1 MTHFKAIADDLGI
14 KVCKIR
20 KDSPHLGDLKDDC
33 VIIALSIMTEKPY
46 NIIKESINKIARDND
61 SFRTDV
67 DVFMDFINNYNKN
80 AKNKYI
86 FVPLK
91 KTGIC
96 YNVILRN
103 KDKDLLILN
112 NSHVFCYVN
121 GKILDTA
128 NNYLVEDVIGCTNS
142 TITFERIKRPNS
154 YKFKKIE
161 RKEKSP
167 NINSLVDSKFLL
179 KSLNNSV
186 KVLEKSNEQETTLSN
201 LPILTLS
208 RLTGMPYKEAA
219 MSLVLFD
226 DKHIG
231 ISNKLLYSYF
241 SETYEIKT
249 YDAKGNYNL
258 YSFLTSSNT
267 KKTSRMVIYI
277 AILFG
282 SWKDEMVPIAVKDG
296 VIQSTV
302 DYIEILLASPVYTVQ
317 YISTK

>member
-1 MTHFKAIADDLGI
+1 MIRLKKIADDLGI

-33 VIIALSIMTEKPY
+33 LIIALSIMTEKPY

-67 DVFMDFINNYNKN
+67 DVFMDFINNYNKD

-128 NNYLVEDVIGCTNS
+128 NNYLVEDVIGCTIS

-186 KVLEKSNEQETTLSN
+186 KALEKSNEPETLSN

-208 RLTGMPYKEAA
+208 RLTGMSYKEAA

-231 ISNKLLYSYF
+231 ISYKLLYYYF

-249 YDAKGNYNL
+249 YDAERNYNL

-267 KKTSRMVIYI
+267 NKTSRMVIYI

-282 SWKDEMVPIAVKDG
+282 SWKDEMVAIAVKDG

-302 DYIEILLASPVYTVQ
+302 DYIEILLASPVCFVQ

>member
-1 MTHFKAIADDLGI
+1 
-14 KVCKIR
+14 
-20 KDSPHLGDLKDDC
+20 
-33 VIIALSIMTEKPY
+33 
-46 NIIKESINKIARDND
+46 
-61 SFRTDV
+61 
-67 DVFMDFINNYNKN
+67 MDFINNYNKD

-96 YNVILRN
+96 YNVILRI
-103 KDKDLLILN
+103 KYKDLLILN

-121 GKILDTA
+121 GKILDSA
-128 NNYLVEDVIGCTNS
+128 NNYLVEDVIGCTIS

-186 KVLEKSNEQETTLSN
+186 KALEKSNEPETLSN

-208 RLTGMPYKEAA
+208 RLTGIPYKEAA

-231 ISNKLLYSYF
+231 ISNKLLYYYF

-249 YDAKGNYNL
+249 YDAERNYNL

-267 KKTSRMVIYI
+267 NKTSRMVIYI

-282 SWKDEMVPIAVKDG
+282 SWKDEMVAIAVKDG

-302 DYIEILLASPVYTVQ
+302 DYIEILLASPVCFVQ